1 LKLRPFVP
9 LFSNAHVSTI
19 VAYLWPHRLDERRFP
34 VERRLFRTEPNVQV
48 LVESQRPEGKPLGEI
63 VMVHGL
69 EGSSRARYL
78 RRAAQGAL
86 EAGWATHRLN
96 LRSCGG
102 TESHSGGAY
111 HSGLTA
117 DLRSVLEQLKAEGR
131 GPLFATGVSLG
142 GNLVLKLAGEL
153 GEDGR
158 NLLAGVCALSAP
170 IDLAACVSRLET
182 PINRYYEKRFLKQLK
197 RRVSVLHG
205 FHPERLPLDGVEA
218 VDSLREFDNRFTA
231 NWFGFRDGAHYYD
244 TQSSRHFL
252 AAIRIP
258 TLIVQAKDDPMIPFD
273 IFERPE
279 TRANPFVELVLTE
292 HGGHLG
298 FVARK
303 PPLLWADHLTLEW
316 MGRHAG

>member
-1 LKLRPFVP
+1 M
-9 LFSNAHVSTI
+9 FSNPHVAT
-19 VAYLWPHRLDERRFP
+19 VAAYLWPHRLDERRFP
-34 VERRLFRTEPNVQV
+34 VERKLYRTEPGVEV
-48 LVESQRPEGKPLGEI
+48 LVESQRPAGTPRGEI

-78 RRAAQGAL
+78 RRAARGAL

-102 TESHSGGAY
+102 TEAQANGGY
-111 HSGLTA
+111 HSGLTT
-117 DLRSVLEQLKAEGR
+117 DLRAVLEQLRAEGR

-153 GEDGR
+153 GEHGR
-158 NLLAGVCALSAP
+158 ELLAGVCAISPP
-170 IDLAACVSRLET
+170 IDLAACVGRLET
-182 PINRYYEKRFLKQLK
+182 LENRYYERRFLKQLK
-197 RRVSVLHG
+197 RRVNALHCL
-205 FHPERLPLDGVEA
+205 HPERLPLDGIESVA
-218 VDSLREFDNRFTA
+218 SLREFDNRFTA
-231 NWFGFRDGAHYYD
+231 RWFGFRDGAEYYD

-258 TLIVQAKDDPMIPFD
+258 ALIVQAKDDPMIPFE

-279 TRANPFVELVLTE
+279 ARGNPCVELVATE

-298 FVARK
+298 FVSRRR
-303 PPLLWADHLTLEW
+303 PVLWADRLTLEW
-316 MGRHAG
+316 MERHAG